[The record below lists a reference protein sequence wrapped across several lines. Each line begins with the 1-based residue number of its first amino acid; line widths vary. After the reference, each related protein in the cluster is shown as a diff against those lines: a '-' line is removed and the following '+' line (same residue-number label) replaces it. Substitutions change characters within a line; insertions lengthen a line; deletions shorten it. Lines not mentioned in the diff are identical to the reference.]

1 KSYANFQAIDSKSLL
16 LVSYPFL
23 LDTYQIDLDSNKITP
38 IVKSEHEDHMGIE
51 VDNGY
56 LLLTRERG
64 EKVINL
70 IDGSSNR
77 TPLPIPKGRYSSIRY
92 NFETNQLLVQYS
104 DKIEVYNYS
113 DLSLEDVIYV

>member
-1 KSYANFQAIDSKSLL
+1 
-16 LVSYPFL
+16 
-23 LDTYQIDLDSNKITP
+23 
-38 IVKSEHEDHMGIE
+38 
-51 VDNGY
+51 
-56 LLLTRERG
+56 
-64 EKVINL
+64 NL

-113 DLSLEDVIYV
+113 DLSLEDVIYVKGAVISAEFLGDNEVG